1 MRATRVI
8 CSVFIAFAA
17 TVTQAQVHAAGCKHT
32 WLFEDHALSVAP
44 QKDTEF
50 PSRKRLCFG
59 DLDSSAL
66 IFIIDI
72 EENIFNPADNYCEN
86 PPMIIDNKRLRP
98 VGTKVECLY
107 GKVSPMRGQLYIR
120 THVRN
125 KLIRKADRHT
135 IVCII

>member
-1 MRATRVI
+1 MRVTRVI

-17 TVTQAQVHAAGCKHT
+17 TVTQAQVLPDGDKHP
-32 WLFEDHALSVAP
+32 WRFEDSALAVTP
-44 QKDTEF
+44 QNYTDF

-59 DLDSSAL
+59 VLDSSAL

-72 EENIFNPADNYCEN
+72 KEHIVNPADNCCEN

-107 GKVSPMRGQLYIR
+107 GEVSPRRGQLYIR

-125 KLIRKADRHT
+125 KLIIKVDRHT

>member
-1 MRATRVI
+1 MRVTRVI

-17 TVTQAQVHAAGCKHT
+17 TVTHAQVLPDGDKHP
-32 WLFEDHALSVAP
+32 WRFEDAALAVP
-44 QKDTEF
+44 LHFNTDF

-59 DLDSSAL
+59 KLDSSAL
-66 IFIIDI
+66 IFINETKVHIV
-72 EENIFNPADNYCEN
+72 NPADNCCEN

-107 GKVSPMRGQLYIR
+107 GKVSPRRGQVYMCAN
-120 THVRN
+120 VRE
-125 KLIRKADRHT
+125 KPIRKADRHT